1 VADGSDPTGEPVPSP
16 GETDADDGSSADVT
30 KALADRRPVSALLT
44 AEGISQVGNMMTIV
58 AGPWFVLQTTG
69 SAAKTGLVGAALAL
83 GLLVPIIGGP
93 FVDRLGF
100 RRGSILADLVSAS
113 TVASIPALHLAGL
126 LEYWHIVVLVFI
138 LTSVNSQGDTA
149 RLALLP
155 ALARLARMP
164 SERVNARDRAIA
176 RLGSVLGP
184 FLAGISIAWIGA
196 ANVLFVDAGTFTIS
210 AVLVAT
216 FVPRAVDSRER
227 RPADRGERRYMS
239 ELADGLRFVRS
250 KTFLLSMMLVA
261 TVGNFFDQPL
271 LTVIAPVYA
280 KEIYGSP
287 ASFGALV
294 GSFGAGAFAGS
305 LLFGAV
311 GRRWP
316 RRRIFLTSYVVGAS
330 LIYGTLALSPPLAVA
345 IVAAVAAG
353 LAFGPV
359 NPIFATVTQ
368 ENTPPHLLGRVFGV
382 LTTIA
387 QAAIP
392 LGAVVAG
399 FVVQRAGLIPT
410 IVGMGSVYVLVTIG
424 MFFNPR
430 LQAMDVRRDGTGEP
444 IDVQAAD
451 VETVA
456 SRTADIHR

>member
-1 VADGSDPTGEPVPSP
+1 M
-16 GETDADDGSSADVT
+16 DDGGGANGLSRDVA
-30 KALADRRPVSALLT
+30 KARADRRPVYALLT
-44 AEGISQVGNMMTIV
+44 AEGISQAGNMMTIV

-69 SAAKTGLVGAALAL
+69 SAAKTGLVGAAFAL
-83 GLLVPIIGGP
+83 GLLMPILGGP
-93 FVDRLGF
+93 LVDRLGF
-100 RRGSILADLVSAS
+100 RRGSVLADLVSGA

-126 LEYWHIVVLVFI
+126 LQYWHIVVLVFI

-149 RLALLP
+149 RLALVP
-155 ALARLARMP
+155 ALARLAHMP
-164 SERVNARDRAIA
+164 FERVNARDRAIV
-176 RLGSVLGP
+176 RLGAVLGP
-184 FLAGISIAWIGA
+184 FLAGVLIAGIGA
-196 ANVLFVDAGTFTIS
+196 ANVLFVDAGTFSIS
-210 AVLVAT
+210 ALLVAAG
-216 FVPRAVDSRER
+216 VPRSVDARER
-227 RPADRGERRYMS
+227 RPVEGGGRRYFA

-250 KTFLLSMMLVA
+250 KTFLLSMILVS

-311 GRRWP
+311 GRTWP
-316 RRRIFLTSYVVGAS
+316 RRRIFLTSYVVGAG

-345 IVAAVAAG
+345 IIAAIAAG

-368 ENTPPHLLGRVFGV
+368 QNTPTHLLGRVFGA

-392 LGAVVAG
+392 IGAVVAG
-399 FVVQRAGLIPT
+399 VAVQQAGLIPT
-410 IVGMGSVYVLVTIG
+410 IVGMGVVYVVVTIG
-424 MFFNPR
+424 MFFNPALR
-430 LQAMDVRRDGTGEP
+430 GMDVRREP
-444 IDVQAAD
+444 VAEPTDAQAAGWD
-451 VETVA
+451 GQTMIA
-456 SRTADIHR
+456 SRTTDIH